1 MTVRQFLNQAIAE
14 LAPVSP
20 TPRLDAEVLAMHVCA
35 LTRSALYAHP
45 DRGCNPEQ
53 EQRLRALIARRKQ
66 GEPVAYLTGRREF
79 WSLKLNVSAATLIP
93 RPETELLVEQALTHI
108 PQGAAWTVA
117 DLGTGCGAIALAL
130 AHERPT
136 CRVIATDNAQAA
148 LDLARENAT
157 ALGLT
162 HVAFRHGN
170 WFEPLTGELFDM
182 VVSNPPY
189 VPRGD
194 PHLTRGDVRFE
205 PASALAGG
213 ADGLDA
219 IRRIAAHAKDH
230 LKPGGWL
237 LLEHGYDQ
245 AGSVNAILR
254 RAGYRDIACHRDLAG
269 HDRVTAC
276 RAGPR
281 T

>member
-20 TPRLDAEVLAMHVCA
+20 SPRLDVEVLAMHVCA
-35 LTRSALYAHP
+35 LTRSGLYAHA
-45 DRGCNPEQ
+45 DNGFNPKQ
-53 EQRLRALIARRKQ
+53 EQRLRELILRRKH

-79 WSLKLNVSAATLIP
+79 WSLELSVSASTLIP
-93 RPETELLVEQALTHI
+93 RPETELLVEKALMHI
-108 PQGAAWTVA
+108 PQDAAWTVA

-136 CRVIATDNAQAA
+136 CRLIATDNVRAA
-148 LDLARENAT
+148 LDVARKNAT
-157 ALGLT
+157 TLGLT
-162 HVAFRHGN
+162 NVVFRHGN
-170 WFEPLTGELFDM
+170 WLEPLTGEWLDM
-182 VVSNPPY
+182 AVSNPPY
-189 VPRGD
+189 VPCGD
-194 PHLTRGDVRFE
+194 PHLTQGDVRFE
-205 PASALAGG
+205 PAGALAGG
-213 ADGLDA
+213 GDGLDA
-219 IRRIAAHAKDH
+219 IRRIAFHARNH
-230 LKPGGWL
+230 LKPGGRL

-245 AGSVNAILR
+245 ARSVNAILR
-254 RAGYRDIACHRDLAG
+254 EADYRDIACHQDLAG